1 MMIFRKNGT
10 LETVDYLDSL
20 FRDEK
25 IYEDHG
31 RNSRVLSVEVKNGK
45 VWMNEG
51 DSGPAC
57 GMMNGGESYFYD
69 RDLFGINLKELM
81 KALECTTLDDFY
93 AEMRKR
99 FGFYDGFKRF
109 GEFLDENKIKFS
121 AYAG

>member
-1 MMIFRKNGT
+1 MMIIKKDGT
-10 LETVDYLDSL
+10 IETVDYLDSL

-57 GMMNGGESYFYD
+57 GMMNGGLPRGVSLGVKHGEAVEGCGAVLATMTEKQG
-69 RDLFGINLKELM
+69 LFGVVDQVEKHVVG
-81 KALECTTLDDFY
+81 
-93 AEMRKR
+93 AESFVR
-99 FGFYDGFKRF
+99 
-109 GEFLDENKIKFS
+109 
-121 AYAG
+121 